1 MPSGAGKNE
10 NEKGKKRARQ
20 KAEERYT
27 TGYSERVPR
36 SIPTFQ
42 PNEYQ
47 LVFLTDIRAITCLW
61 LWNKGICIRKY
72 LPTFFFKPYRN
83 ITLTLNI
90 PKSIYHNSQVRDKPS
105 DPAPPAPYDLM
116 LSHLVC
122 GVYQKRGTIQLKVS
136 IL

>member
-47 LVFLTDIRAITCLW
+47 LVFLTDIRAITCYGC
-61 LWNKGICIRKY
+61 GIKVFVLGSISLHSSLNLTET
-72 LPTFFFKPYRN
+72 LP
-83 ITLTLNI
+83 
-90 PKSIYHNSQVRDKPS
+90 
-105 DPAPPAPYDLM
+105 
-116 LSHLVC
+116 
-122 GVYQKRGTIQLKVS
+122 
-136 IL
+136 